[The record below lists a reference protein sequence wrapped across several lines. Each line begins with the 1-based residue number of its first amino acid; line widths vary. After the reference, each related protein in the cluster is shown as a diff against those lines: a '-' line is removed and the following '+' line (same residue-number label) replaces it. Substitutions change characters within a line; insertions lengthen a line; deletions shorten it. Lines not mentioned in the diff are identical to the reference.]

1 MLLSLE
7 TLMSDFNDFNDWP
20 LMTGL
25 DFNDWTLM
33 TLTTLMFSD
42 FNNWKNYSGGT
53 DKPGELL

>member
-1 MLLSLE
+1 
-7 TLMSDFNDFNDWP
+7 MSDFTDFNDWP